1 VKLKSK
7 NYSLVI
13 DTYYKQGKWL
23 IHIDSEENKNR
34 MKLVESN
41 Q

>member
-1 VKLKSK
+1 MKLKSK
-7 NYSLVI
+7 NHSLFI
-13 DTYYKQGKWL
+13 DAYYKQGKRL

>member
-1 VKLKSK
+1 MKSK